1 MTNQL
6 YYVILSNERGKIE
19 LNDKAQTL
27 IKLTNNIYRCTQVYI
42 DKKLKKYN
50 LTTGTYPYLLVLSK
64 KEGISQSDISR
75 ELNVDKSMSARTI
88 KRLISLGYIKKEEN
102 KEDIRAYKLYITDK
116 AKAIIPEIIETI
128 HNWID
133 ILIYGNDEKDIKIS
147 IEFLEQVL
155 ENGKKYREKNCE
167 RMKKN

>member
-1 MTNQL
+1 
-6 YYVILSNERGKIE
+6 
-19 LNDKAQTL
+19 
-27 IKLTNNIYRCTQVYI
+27 
-42 DKKLKKYN
+42 
-50 LTTGTYPYLLVLSK
+50 
-64 KEGISQSDISR
+64 
-75 ELNVDKSMSARTI
+75 MSARTI

-116 AKAIIPEIIETI
+116 ARNIIPEIIETI

-133 ILIYGNDEKDIKIS
+133 ILIEGNDKKKIKIS
-147 IEFLEQVL
+147 IEFLEQIL

>member
-1 MTNQL
+1 M
-6 YYVILSNERGKIE
+6 
-19 LNDKAQTL
+19 NDKAQTL